1 MFWKLIDIQTPR
13 YHKCIRMSWF
23 ATQLCAEYL
32 FWLKGSCMDNIWF
45 MDGHKECQWM
55 TSYLHSDWLV
65 ISYEQLWLA
74 EVSLC
79 IFVIVNGVT
88 ISLLLPDNKLGFSP
102 PWHSATL
109 SYGGV
114 KMGNQLEQT
123 QQPHIHEILN
133 ILNVM
138 MKIFCLSHCWA
149 GLIKE
154 KNFRMTMSM
163 TMK

>member
-1 MFWKLIDIQTPR
+1 
-13 YHKCIRMSWF
+13 
-23 ATQLCAEYL
+23 
-32 FWLKGSCMDNIWF
+32 
-45 MDGHKECQWM
+45 M
-55 TSYLHSDWLV
+55 TSYLHSDWSV
-65 ISYEQLWLA
+65 ISYEHLWLA

-88 ISLLLPDNKLGFSP
+88 ISRLFPDNKLGFYP

-123 QQPHIHEILN
+123 QQPHIHEIQN
-133 ILNVM
+133 ILNVK
-138 MKIFCLSHCWA
+138 MKIFCFSHCWA

-154 KNFRMTMSM
+154 KTFIWQWVWQWDNNSIVMWSLRIGKTMARKTFLSDFQINLENWFFN
-163 TMK
+163 

>member
-1 MFWKLIDIQTPR
+1 
-13 YHKCIRMSWF
+13 
-23 ATQLCAEYL
+23 
-32 FWLKGSCMDNIWF
+32 

-55 TSYLHSDWLV
+55 TSYLHSDWSI
-65 ISYEQLWLA
+65 ISYEPLWLA

-88 ISLLLPDNKLGFSP
+88 ISRLFPDNKLGFYP

-138 MKIFCLSHCWA
+138 FTIMTRWRKNKSETLSKDVFKVWRRETLMSFSPSQIWYEYAHAW
-149 GLIKE
+149 LKE
-154 KNFRMTMSM
+154 KHSLRSSVIHFAG
-163 TMK
+163 K